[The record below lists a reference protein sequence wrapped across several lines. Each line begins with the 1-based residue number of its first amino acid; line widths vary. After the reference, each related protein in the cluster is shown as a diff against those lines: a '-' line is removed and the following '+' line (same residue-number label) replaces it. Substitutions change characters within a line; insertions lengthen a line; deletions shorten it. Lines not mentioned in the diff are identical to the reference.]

1 MARARHT
8 EHGVL
13 PTHPQRIHQPIDT
26 LCDRRPP
33 LLGGRTPDE
42 PLSAQSDAHFIEKRA
57 LRERPM
63 GCDCARSAS
72 SKTREQTR
80 TAIREHL
87 FHECKVDVGGHVAF
101 AWAMEHVDD
110 FVRLER
116 LDMGQPTR
124 SMPRT
129 AEKKKRTRNELPTAF
144 SAP

>member
-1 MARARHT
+1 
-8 EHGVL
+8 
-13 PTHPQRIHQPIDT
+13 
-26 LCDRRPP
+26 
-33 LLGGRTPDE
+33 
-42 PLSAQSDAHFIEKRA
+42 
-57 LRERPM
+57 M